1 MADRVAE
8 WTTCTRYAAAH
19 VHTAHVVLF
28 VHIAFTYAGE
38 SIMDTL
44 IAALANLM
52 SLQHLWYMS
61 LGILVGL
68 VIGVLPALGGIAG
81 MSLLLPFVYG
91 MDKVSALAML
101 IGLVAVVPTG
111 DTYTSVLI
119 GVPGAAGSQA
129 TILDGFPLAK
139 RGQAARALSAAFAGS
154 MLGGLFGALVL
165 TAFVIVAKP
174 VILAFGT
181 PELFMLAVLGL
192 SVVGVLAGQ
201 SVARGVLSCGLG
213 LILGA
218 AGAAPATGE
227 FRIDFGMEYLLDGI
241 PLVI

>member
-1 MADRVAE
+1 M
-8 WTTCTRYAAAH
+8 W
-19 VHTAHVVLF
+19 
-28 VHIAFTYAGE
+28 
-38 SIMDTL
+38 DTL

-52 SLQHLWYMS
+52 SVQHLGYMM

-81 MSLLLPFVYG
+81 MSLLLPFVFG

-111 DTYTSVLI
+111 DTFTSVLI

-154 MLGGLFGALVL
+154 MLGGVFGALVL
-165 TAFVIVAKP
+165 TAFVVVAKP

-192 SVVGVLAGQ
+192 SVVGPLMLAQ
-201 SVARGVLSCGLG
+201 SMSMTEESKGTPPVRFLAAMPRKPWPPISVSNNRPGSAR
-213 LILGA
+213 
-218 AGAAPATGE
+218 
-227 FRIDFGMEYLLDGI
+227 
-241 PLVI
+241 